1 MTADN
6 DAAVADALAESDPDR
21 YVGALF
27 APAKVRPALIALYAF
42 HHEAARIGAIV
53 REPMAGHVRLAW
65 WREQITAVYSGAA
78 PEAPVPRALSQAVRT
93 HSLPREPFDRYL
105 DARACELEEAPFADE
120 TALAAHADA
129 VEGCVVRLAVRVLG
143 AGDRADGAAGHAAL
157 AVACG
162 GHLRDLA
169 FFAQHR
175 RCRLP
180 LRLLDEAGLNAEDVF
195 RMRDMSPALRWVCDR
210 LSATAR
216 MALWK
221 LSYAR
226 YPSAA
231 TPALAVATLA
241 RWPTAR
247 NFDPLRPKAMPTWHR
262 VAALALANLTWR
274 Y

>member
-6 DAAVADALAESDPDR
+6 AAAVEERLAEGDPDR

-42 HHEAARIGAIV
+42 HHETARIGAIA

-65 WREQITAVYSGAA
+65 WREQITGLYGGAA
-78 PEAPVPRALSQAVRT
+78 LEAPVPRALAEAVRK
-93 HSLPREPFDRYL
+93 HNLPREPFDRYL
-105 DARACELEEAPFADE
+105 DARAHDLEEAPFADE
-120 TALAAHADA
+120 AALEAHADA
-129 VEGCVVRLAVRVLG
+129 VEGCVLRLAVRVLG
-143 AGDRADGAAGHAAL
+143 AEDRADVAATHAAL

-162 GHLRDLA
+162 EHLRDLA

-180 LRLLDEAGLNAEDVF
+180 LQLLDEAGLNAEDMF
-195 RMRDMSPALRWVCDR
+195 RMREMSPALRRVCDR
-210 LSATAR
+210 LSTKAR

-241 RWPTAR
+241 RWPTAKS
-247 NFDPLRPKAMPTWHR
+247 FDPLRPKAMPAWHR

>member
-1 MTADN
+1 M
-6 DAAVADALAESDPDR
+6 VAEGLAEGDPDR
-21 YVGALF
+21 YVSALF

-42 HHEAARIGAIV
+42 HHEVARIGAIA

-65 WREQITAVYSGAA
+65 WREQLETIYAGAT
-78 PEAPVPRALSQAVRT
+78 PEAPVPRALAEAVRA

-105 DARACELEEAPFADE
+105 NARAHDLEEAPFADE
-120 TALAAHADA
+120 AALEAHADA
-129 VEGCVVRLAVRVLG
+129 VEGGVARLAARVLG
-143 AGDRADGAAGHAAL
+143 VGDRADGAAAHAAL
-157 AVACG
+157 AIACG
-162 GHLRDLA
+162 EHLRDLG
-169 FFAQHR
+169 FLAQHR

-180 LRLLDEAGLNAEDVF
+180 LQGLDEAGLNAEDVF
-195 RMRDMSPALRWVCDR
+195 STRDMSPALRRVCDR
-210 LSATAR
+210 LSAKAR

-231 TPALAVATLA
+231 TPVLAVATLA
-241 RWPTAR
+241 RWSTAKS
-247 NFDPLRPKAMPTWHR
+247 FDPLRPKAMPAWHR